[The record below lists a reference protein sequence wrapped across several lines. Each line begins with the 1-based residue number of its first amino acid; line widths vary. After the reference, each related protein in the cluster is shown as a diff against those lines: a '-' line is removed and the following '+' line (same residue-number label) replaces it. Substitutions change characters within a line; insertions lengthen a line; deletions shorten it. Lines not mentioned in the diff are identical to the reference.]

1 MITKMLRSALIAL
14 VLLSGSALVAAS
26 AIEGIIKDL
35 KGRVIIGAEV
45 RIEIS
50 GGSSWSRVVKT
61 DMRGHYVCNDLEPG
75 MYRVSLIMNKSVK
88 ASINNVKTKL
98 GGPTILNFEVVSSS
112 QAFAPAKK
120 KATHMVWVP
129 SETGSHIGGRWVEV
143 DDHGN
148 ADITGA
154 QNVQKVSGNALRE
167 IQSNSSV
174 VRPIAGDRH

>member
-50 GGSSWSRVVKT
+50 GGSSWRKVVKT
-61 DMRGHYVCNDLEPG
+61 DVRGHYVCNGLEIG
-75 MYRVSLIMNKSVK
+75 TYRVSFIVNRSVK
-88 ASINNVKTKL
+88 ASINNVKTKA
-98 GGPTILNFEVVSSS
+98 GGPTKLNFEMYRSSPAS
-112 QAFAPAKK
+112 APAKK

-143 DDHGN
+143 DDNGN

-154 QNVQKVSGNALRE
+154 QNVQKVSGDALRE

-174 VRPIAGDRH
+174 VRPTAVDRH